1 MKRIEI
7 EIMRSSDA
15 LNAAID
21 TWHIAESGKHVTPRI
36 SFGSIKDLFSA
47 ITEKRLELLRYVAE
61 QKEVVN
67 IRQLAQA
74 LDRDYKNVHTDVS
87 ELEKLGLIEK
97 DVKGVLTSSTGQD
110 NCRLAVRLTSYWTML
125 HIALLYFFCIL
136 VHNTCTCLHRCI
148 QNEKR

>member
-15 LNAAID
+15 LNAAIN
-21 TWHIAESGKHVTPRI
+21 TWHIAEAGKGVTPCL

-61 QKEVVN
+61 QKEVLN

-74 LDRDYKNVHTDVS
+74 LGRNYKNVHTDVS
-87 ELEKLGLIEK
+87 GLEELGLIDK
-97 DVKGVLTSSTGQD
+97 DEKGVLTVPYDEIVIHAG
-110 NCRLAVRLTSYWTML
+110 LTQ
-125 HIALLYFFCIL
+125 AA
-136 VHNTCTCLHRCI
+136 
-148 QNEKR
+148 

>member
-21 TWHIAESGKHVTPRI
+21 TWHKAKAGKKVTPRI

-61 QKEVVN
+61 RQGTLN
-67 IRQLAQA
+67 TRQLAQA
-74 LDRDYKNVHTDVS
+74 LGRDYKNVHTDVS
-87 ELEKLGLIEK
+87 ALEELGLIEK
-97 DVKGVLTSSTGQD
+97 GEKGMLTVPYD
-110 NCRLAVRLTSYWTML
+110 EIVIHACLTE
-125 HIALLYFFCIL
+125 AA
-136 VHNTCTCLHRCI
+136 
-148 QNEKR
+148 